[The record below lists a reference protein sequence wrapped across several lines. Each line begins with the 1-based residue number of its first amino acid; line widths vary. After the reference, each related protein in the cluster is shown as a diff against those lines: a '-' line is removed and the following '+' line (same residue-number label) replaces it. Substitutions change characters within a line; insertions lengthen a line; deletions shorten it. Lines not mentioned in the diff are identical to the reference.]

1 MTIPVTEAL
10 PRSIPRTSVIITSFN
25 YAEYLPTAI
34 ASVLAQSDPDFELI
48 IVDDGST
55 DGSREIARRFTDP
68 RIRVL
73 LQPNRGL
80 GAARNAG
87 LEAARG
93 NFITFL
99 DADDIWVPT
108 KLAAQVAFMLS
119 HSDTGLIYCRFGV
132 IDPDGAIL
140 ASGPSRLALKPSGFI
155 IRSLLVGNVI
165 GTPSTICFRR
175 ELIEDGALRFDES
188 QMYMEDWHFYLRLA
202 MQTRIQFLDSTLA
215 YHRRHGRNM
224 SRQIQTATAQAL
236 RTAQF
241 GLVLAR
247 QHLNLSDKSL
257 RRLERQA
264 LAYVEAVTAR
274 EYAKAGHL
282 AQTRI
287 HAARALRYAPLRT
300 REQLLYWFASIGWMP
315 KAITIRLK

>member
-1 MTIPVTEAL
+1 MTIPIAEAFY
-10 PRSIPRTSVIITSFN
+10 RSTPRTSVIITSFN
-25 YAEYLPTAI
+25 YAEYLSTAI

-55 DGSREIARRFTDP
+55 DGSYEIARCSTDS

-80 GAARNAG
+80 GAARNTG

-93 NFITFL
+93 DFITFL

-108 KLAAQVAFMLS
+108 KLATQVAFMLS
-119 HSDTGLIYCRFGV
+119 HPDTGLVYCRFGV
-132 IDPDGAIL
+132 IDSDGVTL
-140 ASGPSRLALKPSGFI
+140 SSGSSRLTLKPSGFI
-155 IRSLLVGNVI
+155 IRALLVGNVI

-188 QMYMEDWHFYLRLA
+188 RLYMEDWHFYLRLA
-202 MQTRIQFLDSTLA
+202 VKTRIKFLDSTLA
-215 YHRRHGRNM
+215 YHRQHSRNM
-224 SRQIQTATAQAL
+224 SGQIQTATAQAL

-241 GLVLAR
+241 GLVLAG
-247 QHLNLSDKSL
+247 QYLSLSDKSL
-257 RRLERQA
+257 KRLERQA
-264 LAYVEAVTAR
+264 LAYVEAVMAR
-274 EYAKAGHL
+274 EYAKVGHL
-282 AQTRI
+282 GQTRI

-300 REQLLYWFASIGWMP
+300 RELLLYWLASIGWMP
-315 KAITIRLK
+315 KAITARLK